1 MTLST
6 RSPIDRPP
14 LVLALGAVVCGLVML
29 AGVPLEGAVVT
40 SVACLML
47 LVFGLPHGTLDL
59 ELIKARSRGP
69 WTGLASLLVLYLGLA
84 ALMLALWQVA
94 PVLALGAFILTATV
108 HFSEDWEGTGSRFL
122 ELGVAL
128 GLLCAPTLLHRD
140 ALSQIFVGL
149 TGQAEASIIADLM
162 LLVTPVA
169 LVVAVVAISALW
181 SGGRRVQAMG
191 ATLTLASMVV
201 LPPIV
206 GFALYFCFFHSPRH
220 FRESLSALDWRG
232 FARWGW
238 VVVPL
243 TLAAGGIALVLFGLE
258 IRSALP
264 ERIMAASFMTLSI
277 LTVPHMLVPLL
288 VGALARRN
296 GRTAPPR
303 AGRAAGQHRRA
314 VLAD

>member
-6 RSPIDRPP
+6 RSPSDLPP
-14 LVLALGAVVCGLVML
+14 LVLALGAAGCGLAML
-29 AGVPLEGAVVT
+29 AGVPLGGAVGT

-84 ALMLALWQVA
+84 TAMLALWQVA
-94 PVLALGAFILTATV
+94 PVLALGAFILTAAV
-108 HFSEDWEGTGSRFL
+108 HFSEDWDGTGSRFL
-122 ELGVAL
+122 ELGMAL
-128 GLLCAPTLLHRD
+128 ALLCAPTLIHRD
-140 ALSQIFVGL
+140 ALSGIFIGL
-149 TGQAEASIIADLM
+149 TGQAEAAIIADLM

-169 LVVAVVAISALW
+169 LVVAVVAVSALW
-181 SGGRRVQAMG
+181 TSGRRVQAAG

-220 FRESLSALDWRG
+220 FRESLFSLDWRG

-258 IRSALP
+258 VRAALP
-264 ERIMAASFMTLSI
+264 DRIMAASFMTLSI

-288 VGALARRN
+288 VEALSQRGKATAQEIGVNPGRHARAALA
-296 GRTAPPR
+296 
-303 AGRAAGQHRRA
+303 
-314 VLAD
+314 D

>member
-6 RSPIDRPP
+6 RSPSDRPP
-14 LVLALGAVVCGLVML
+14 LVLALGAAACGLALL
-29 AGVPLEGAVVT
+29 AGAPLGGAVAT

-59 ELIKARSRGP
+59 ELIKDRSRGP

-84 ALMLALWQVA
+84 AAMLALWQVA
-94 PVLALGAFILTATV
+94 PVLALGAFILTAAV

-122 ELGVAL
+122 ELGMAL
-128 GLLCAPTLLHRD
+128 GLLCAPTLIHRE
-140 ALSQIFVGL
+140 ALSQIFIGL
-149 TGQAEASIIADLM
+149 TGQAGAWIIADLM

-169 LVVAVVAISALW
+169 LVVAVVAVSALW
-181 SGGRRVQAMG
+181 SSGRKVQAAG
-191 ATLTLASMVV
+191 ATLTLAAMVV

-220 FRESLSALDWRG
+220 FRESLFVLDWRG

-243 TLAAGGIALVLFGLE
+243 TLAAGGIALGLFGLE
-258 IRSALP
+258 IRAALP
-264 ERIMAASFMTLSI
+264 DRIMAASFMTLSI
-277 LTVPHMLVPLL
+277 LTVPHMLVPLI
-288 VGALARRN
+288 VAARARRERRIASP
-296 GRTAPPR
+296 GS
-303 AGRAAGQHRRA
+303 AALHWPIESARRA
-314 VLAD
+314 P

>member
-6 RSPIDRPP
+6 RSPSDLPP
-14 LVLALGAVVCGLVML
+14 LVLALGAVGCGLAML
-29 AGVPLEGAVVT
+29 AGVPLGGPVVT

-59 ELIKARSRGP
+59 ELIKARSQGP

-84 ALMLALWQVA
+84 TAMLALWQVA
-94 PVLALGAFILTATV
+94 PVLALGAFILTAAV

-128 GLLCAPTLLHRD
+128 GLLCAPTLIHRD

-149 TGQAEASIIADLM
+149 TGQAGAAIIADLM

-169 LVVAVVAISALW
+169 LVVAAVAVSALW
-181 SGGRRVQAMG
+181 SAGRKVQATG
-191 ATLTLASMVV
+191 AALTLASMVV

-258 IRSALP
+258 IRAALP
-264 ERIMAASFMTLSI
+264 DRIMAASFMTLSI

-288 VGALARRN
+288 IEALARR
-296 GRTAPPR
+296 GETR
-303 AGRAAGQHRRA
+303 AQGTDLNLGQQARAA
-314 VLAD
+314 LAD